1 MRRRLVLALG
11 LLAVLVAL
19 AGCASPFGGGGPDDA
34 RLNQNATYEWDTNA
48 TTTYDVARG
57 NFTGVIGVENQSYV
71 QLYQRSELGTDEPL
85 DVASLR
91 FRYPDNGTVVAPAN
105 RSNFYVNATNSRL
118 NVTLPAAGGQVA
130 FTANRPNAKRF
141 AIPMYL
147 DSAHSVEVVLPPQAR
162 VGVPLLSKVS
172 PGGSTS
178 RVLEGSDRMLVRWQ
192 SADRGPIVTR
202 YYLARDLLLFGGIG
216 GILALVGVGGALY
229 YLRQIRVLERRREE
243 IGLDVETETDEF
255 DDDDPPPGMR

>member
-11 LLAVLVAL
+11 LFAVLVAL
-19 AGCASPFGGGGPDDA
+19 AGCASPFGGGGPDETQ
-34 RLNQNATYEWDTNA
+34 LNQNATYDWDTNA

-57 NFTGVIGVENQSYV
+57 NFTGILGVENRSYV
-71 QLYQRSELGTDEPL
+71 QLYQRSELGTDQPL
-85 DVASLR
+85 DIASLR
-91 FRYPDNGTVVAPAN
+91 FRYPDNGTVVSPAD
-105 RSNFYVNATNSRL
+105 RSNFYVNSTNSRL
-118 NVTLPAAGGQVA
+118 NVTLPQAGGQVA

-141 AIPMYL
+141 AVPMFVE
-147 DSAHSVEVVLPPQAR
+147 SAHSVEVVLPPRAR

-172 PGGSTS
+172 PGESTTK
-178 RVLEGSDRMLVRWQ
+178 VLEGSDRMIVRWE
-192 SADRGPIVTR
+192 SAERGPILVR

-216 GILALVGVGGALY
+216 GVLTLVGIGGALY